1 MSENVKTNS
10 FRAWLLAARPKTLTA
25 AAVPVMIGVAAT
37 IVEMQQC
44 TGVKALPSASWL
56 PALLCFLF
64 AFVMQIDANFVNDYY
79 DCVRGRDDESRL
91 GPQRACQQG
100 WVTLPAMQKAIA
112 ITSFT
117 ACAVGLPLIYYG
129 GWQLIG
135 IGILCLVFSFLYT
148 TLLAGKGMGDV
159 LVLLFFGIIP
169 CYFTYYVTIPTALQG
184 FDNVRV
190 WMLSLATGLVV
201 DTLLI
206 VNNYRDIE
214 NDRAANKVTLVVL
227 IGKRATELLYLLIVP
242 VALVIVLLSSTIYIM
257 SNSIYII
264 GVPLMIVMLLLHLS
278 TWRTMVRIGSGK
290 ALNRVLGMTA
300 RNIFIYGILTSL
312 LVIMS

>member
-10 FRAWLLAARPKTLTA
+10 LRAWLLAARPKTLTA
-25 AAVPVMIGVAAT
+25 AAVPVMIGVAST
-37 IVEMQQC
+37 MVEMQQI
-44 TGVKALPSASWL
+44 TGVKALPSGSWL

-79 DCVRGRDDESRL
+79 DCVRGRDDDSRL

-100 WVTLPAMQKAIA
+100 WVTLPAMRKAIA
-112 ITSFT
+112 ITSIV
-117 ACAVGLPLIYYG
+117 ACMAGMPLIFYG

-135 IGILCLVFSFLYT
+135 IGVLCLAFCFLYT

-159 LVLLFFGIIP
+159 LVLLFFGLIP
-169 CYFTYYVTIPTALQG
+169 CYFTYYVTMPEAQQCL
-184 FDNVRV
+184 DNMRV
-190 WMLSLATGLVV
+190 WLLALATGLVV

-206 VNNYRDIE
+206 VNNYRDID
-214 NDRAANKVTLVVL
+214 NDRSAGKVTLVVL
-227 IGKRATELLYLLIVP
+227 IGKKTTELLYLLTVP
-242 VALVIVLLSSTIYIM
+242 VALVLVTPRGGVTMAGMAVMLL
-257 SNSIYII
+257 
-264 GVPLMIVMLLLHLS
+264 MLLLHLS
-278 TWRTMVRIGSGK
+278 TWRTMVRTGSGR

-300 RNIFIYGILTSL
+300 RNIFIYGILTTL